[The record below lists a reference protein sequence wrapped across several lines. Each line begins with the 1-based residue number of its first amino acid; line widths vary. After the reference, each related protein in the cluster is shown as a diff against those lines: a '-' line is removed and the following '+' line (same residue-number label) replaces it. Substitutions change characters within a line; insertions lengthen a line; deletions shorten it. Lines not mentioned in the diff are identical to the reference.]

1 MAKNTPHL
9 LETFFFSQLS
19 PEYGLHE
26 AFKVLGHLVVDV
38 ETRVLRLLQLLLI
51 DVAVGV
57 ADDGGKYMVWDV
69 RNLGQRHEL
78 RAQFS
83 NAPLHGLLHHSVA
96 ARCQEASVINRS
108 AIAE

>member
-1 MAKNTPHL
+1 MHLICLCVAINTLHL

-26 AFKVLGHLVVDV
+26 AFKVLRHLVVDV

-57 ADDGGKYMVWDV
+57 ADDRGK
-69 RNLGQRHEL
+69 
-78 RAQFS
+78 
-83 NAPLHGLLHHSVA
+83 
-96 ARCQEASVINRS
+96 
-108 AIAE
+108 